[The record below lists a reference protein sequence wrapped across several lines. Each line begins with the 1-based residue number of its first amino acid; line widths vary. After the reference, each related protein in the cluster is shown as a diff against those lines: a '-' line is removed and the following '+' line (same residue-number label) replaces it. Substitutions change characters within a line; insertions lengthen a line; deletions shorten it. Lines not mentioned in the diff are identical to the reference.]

1 MLAVNQR
8 QKIGLAV
15 IDQIITI
22 ICVKMIK
29 LEQKE
34 RMNLKMAYAL
44 LLELERYVDDLM
56 QIIQKNK

>member
-1 MLAVNQR
+1 MNQR

>member
-1 MLAVNQR
+1 MNQR
-8 QKIGLAV
+8 QKIGLTV

>member
-8 QKIGLAV
+8 QKIGLTV